1 MIRESVQVERSFE
14 SVAPASPTA
23 ISIPVPVA
31 GSGSG
36 SGSDSGSSSSSS
48 SDSESDHDHSEEH
61 STHSAELQ
69 TQTIST
75 HLLDER
81 LTEAEKNERLQKK
94 LMVSS
99 ETWEHSNFLMLHIF
113 LLLFLF
119 VVLLLCKEEQRGSK
133 SIHILCLRKRTCV
146 TVKK

>member
-14 SVAPASPTA
+14 SVAPASPAA
-23 ISIPVPVA
+23 IPIPIPVPV

-36 SGSDSGSSSSSS
+36 SESGSSSSSS
-48 SDSESDHDHSEEH
+48 SSSDNESDHEHSEEH

-69 TQTIST
+69 IQTIST
-75 HLLDER
+75 HLLEER

-99 ETWEHSNFLMLHIF
+99 GLEAPISSCSTSSSFSPSSLSSS
-113 LLLFLF
+113 FLF
-119 VVLLLCKEEQRGSK
+119 GAPAV
-133 SIHILCLRKRTCV
+133 
-146 TVKK
+146 